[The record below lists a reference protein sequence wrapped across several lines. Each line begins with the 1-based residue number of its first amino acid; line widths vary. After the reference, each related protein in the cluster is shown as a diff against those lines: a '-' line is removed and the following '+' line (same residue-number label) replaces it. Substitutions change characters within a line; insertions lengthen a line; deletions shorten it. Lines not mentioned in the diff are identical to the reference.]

1 MKKPVETSVEQA
13 GQVQRAVAT
22 IDSRPRVTPHWDK
35 LTYIV
40 ILQWA
45 PLEASAVL
53 EAIFVL
59 EIQKQAPRSSRDGR
73 LSLWKAI

>member
-1 MKKPVETSVEQA
+1 
-13 GQVQRAVAT
+13 
-22 IDSRPRVTPHWDK
+22 